1 MDSEDC
7 LKYNLPNIIKDDTIS
22 DFEYEHR
29 VKYLNLYIRI
39 IDRCKTMTDEELSD
53 TYERHHILPKCMGG
67 TNDKEN
73 LVKMPVRYHIMAHI
87 ILVEAYPNNYKLLHP
102 LNFLFGKKD
111 SKSKN
116 IRDHHNIL
124 MKHFSTR
131 TVALVKENQLRIF
144 RSKEYRDSISGKN
157 SPNYGKPGKPMSE
170 EQKAMVSKR
179 HKGMKVDPE
188 KIKHW
193 DKHHR
198 KGKDNP
204 RFGTTLPEEQKKQI
218 SNTVKNLWDN
228 TDIYKKVR
236 ERLKVTGSE
245 SYKSK
250 KVVGPDGTVYG
261 SLKEA
266 VEASEI
272 PNTTLRSW
280 MKGLNKSG
288 GDHGWHYLDPKN
300 KLTRKQKKELEQKEK
315 ENNKD

>member
-1 MDSEDC
+1 
-7 LKYNLPNIIKDDTIS
+7 
-22 DFEYEHR
+22 
-29 VKYLNLYIRI
+29 
-39 IDRCKTMTDEELSD
+39 
-53 TYERHHILPKCMGG
+53 
-67 TNDKEN
+67 
-73 LVKMPVRYHIMAHI
+73 
-87 ILVEAYPNNYKLLHP
+87 
-102 LNFLFGKKD
+102 
-111 SKSKN
+111 
-116 IRDHHNIL
+116 

-144 RSKEYRDSISGKN
+144 RSKEYRDSISGEN
-157 SPNYGKPGKPMSE
+157 NPNYGKPGRPLTA
-170 EQKAMVSKR
+170 EQKAAISR
-179 HKGMKVDPE
+179 ANKGRKLTPE
-188 KIKHW
+188 QLKKW
-193 DKHHR
+193 SECK
-198 KGKDNP
+198 KGEKSANYGKP
-204 RFGTTLPEEQKKQI
+204 VPEEQKKRI

-266 VEASEI
+266 AEASGI